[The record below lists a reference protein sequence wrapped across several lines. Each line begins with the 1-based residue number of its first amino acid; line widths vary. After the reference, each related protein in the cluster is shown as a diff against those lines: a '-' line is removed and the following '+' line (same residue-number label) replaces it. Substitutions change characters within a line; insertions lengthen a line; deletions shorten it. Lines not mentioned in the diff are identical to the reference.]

1 VAGRRVLITGIS
13 TPLGGEL
20 ARRLEADPEVDYL
33 AGLDTRPPPAGL
45 RRTKFIQADIREPR
59 VIELVPPTAVDTVVH
74 NNILRRPSSGM
85 SAQTAHD
92 INVLGTLQLL
102 AACERTAPLR
112 TLVVRGSAGIYGS
125 EPAAPQFFTEDMSR
139 LYPLRTRFQRDVG
152 EIEQYFAGFAGR
164 RPDVTCTMLRYQ
176 PAVGPALDTQL
187 TRYLGSP
194 VAPTY
199 LGFDPRLQ
207 FVHARDGLGALAV
220 TIKHPVRGAVNV
232 ASRGTIGLTKLVR
245 MAGRRSLAI
254 PPPLFAA
261 SVGIGNRLGLP
272 VLSPDFRRLLRYGRG
287 VDLTRL
293 EQEVGFTPRFTT
305 VEAVADYVHSRAR
318 ANGGAGR
325 VNEAIE

>member
-1 VAGRRVLITGIS
+1 MAGRRVLITGIS
-13 TPLGGEL
+13 SPLGGEL
-20 ARRLEADPEVDYL
+20 ARRLEADPDVAYL
-33 AGLDTRPPPAGL
+33 VGLDTRPPPAGL
-45 RRTKFIQADIREPR
+45 RRTEFHQADIREPQ
-59 VIELVPPTAVDTVVH
+59 VMELVPRTAVDTVVH
-74 NNILRRPSSGM
+74 NNILRRPRSGM
-85 SAQTAHD
+85 SAATAHD
-92 INVLGTLQLL
+92 INVIGTLQLL

-125 EPAAPQFFTEDMSR
+125 EPAAPQFFTEEMSD

-187 TRYLGSP
+187 TRYLASP

-207 FVHARDGLGALAV
+207 FTHARDGLEALVA
-220 TIKHPVRGAVNV
+220 TIGRPVRGAVNV

-245 MAGRRSLAI
+245 MAGRRALGI
-254 PPPLFAA
+254 PAPLFAA
-261 SVGIGNRLGLP
+261 AVTTGNRMGLP

-293 EQEVGFTPRFTT
+293 ESDVGFRPAFTT
-305 VEAVADYVHSRAR
+305 VEAVADYLRAQDR
-318 ANGGAGR
+318 AA
-325 VNEAIE
+325 A